1 MNFFFLKIFSLFL
14 RSNGKIKFLISQK
27 KNAQILDVGC
37 GNNSPFIVKSLLP
50 FCNYTGLDI
59 QDYNQ
64 NKPNL
69 ADNYIITSP
78 ENFHKEISNLKTV
91 FDSVLSSHNIEHCNN
106 PNGTLNAMISRLKIN
121 GELFLSF
128 PSSKTVDFPSRRGC
142 LNYFDDNTH
151 NSQPPNHEELKEY
164 LLKCGFEIIF
174 SEDGYSPLLLR
185 IIGFI
190 LEPISK
196 LRNLVLPGTWE
207 YYRFESII
215 WAKKISN
222 TSLE

>member
-1 MNFFFLKIFSLFL
+1 MNFFFFKISSLFL
-14 RSNGKIKFLISQK
+14 RSHGKLKFLISQK
-27 KNAQILDVGC
+27 KNTQILDVGC

-50 FCNYTGLDI
+50 LCNYTGVDI

-64 NKPNL
+64 KKPNL
-69 ADNYIITSP
+69 ADKYIITSA
-78 ENFHKEISNLKTV
+78 ENFHKEISDLKNV

-106 PNGTLNAMISRLKIN
+106 PKRTLNAMISRLKIN

-128 PSSKTVDFPSRRGC
+128 PSSKTVNFPNRRGC

-151 NSQPPNHEELKEY
+151 NSQPPNHEELKQY
-164 LLKCGFEIIF
+164 LLECGFEIIF
-174 SEDGYSPLLLR
+174 STDGYSPLLLR

-196 LRNLVLPGTWE
+196 LRNLVILGTWE

-222 TSLE
+222 ANL